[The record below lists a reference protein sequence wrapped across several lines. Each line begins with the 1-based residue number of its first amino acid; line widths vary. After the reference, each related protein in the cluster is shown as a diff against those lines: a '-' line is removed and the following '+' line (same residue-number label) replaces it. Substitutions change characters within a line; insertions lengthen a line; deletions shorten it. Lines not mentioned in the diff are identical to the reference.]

1 LRRCVTNLVENA
13 IKYGGTARLG
23 LSQTDSNIVLTI
35 DDDGPGI
42 PADHMDKVFRPF
54 TRVEGSR
61 NRQTGGFGLG
71 LTIARNTAR
80 SFGGEVT
87 LRNRPEGGLRVTLTL
102 PRARDLQAVG

>member
-1 LRRCVTNLVENA
+1 R
-13 IKYGGTARLG
+13 
-23 LSQTDSNIVLTI
+23 IVLTI

-42 PADHMDKVFRPF
+42 PQDHMEKVFRPF

-80 SFGGEVT
+80 SFGGDVVLE
-87 LRNRPEGGLRVTLTL
+87 NRAGGGLRTTLTL
-102 PRARDLQAVG
+102 PRGADVHSGSG